1 MRWGPDRMQR
11 GRHEGAEAWGAPRT
25 RPDASGRTQP
35 RRRDGVEAQLELRLG
50 STEKPR
56 RGGRRKNAGRK
67 RADPDA
73 RPNVPHRKRPV
84 HVGRHPVHVT
94 MRLAKGVPKLRNQ
107 LAREVFR
114 RVLVKQ
120 TRRPYSREFQVVHFS
135 IQDDHVHLIV
145 EAFVPSEPG
154 GSKKDETKHQE
165 RDGMAL
171 RRGGAAGASSADV
184 AQRHERDGM
193 ALRRGVSGLAIS
205 FARSYNRALHRK
217 GGKVWGDR
225 HHRRDLQS
233 PTEVRSTLLYVL
245 QNWRR
250 HGMRVFGDGVVDPYS
265 SALRFEGWADPHVTI
280 VETEPWPNPRPRTWL
295 LAVGWTRAGGLL
307 RTSDVPPAARSVR
320 YAPIVSAYVPSSEPR
335 TP

>member
-1 MRWGPDRMQR
+1 
-11 GRHEGAEAWGAPRT
+11 
-25 RPDASGRTQP
+25 
-35 RRRDGVEAQLELRLG
+35 
-50 STEKPR
+50 
-56 RGGRRKNAGRK
+56 
-67 RADPDA
+67 
-73 RPNVPHRKRPV
+73 
-84 HVGRHPVHVT
+84 

-120 TRRPYSREFQVVHFS
+120 TRRPYSSEFQVVHFS

-154 GSKKDETKHQE
+154 GSKKDETKHQERDGMALRRGGAAGASSADVAQRHERDGMALRRGGAAGASSADVAQRHE